1 VRGPLRLRRDA
12 QLMWAVVVTATVLA
26 ACAAGCGDDATVEP
40 GDTSARGSSDLRFA
54 RPPIVVFD
62 TYSDNRTEFQ
72 LFSVAVRTN
81 RPLRLD
87 RRRYLQGDISV
98 EGVFSADPAGRVGK
112 RGRHC
117 YASNTITPPR
127 GFGTVEA
134 GRIVTVRLHVRGGPT
149 LSARV
154 PLRDQGSVRSPF
166 WRELG
171 CGGRKT

>member
-1 VRGPLRLRRDA
+1 
-12 QLMWAVVVTATVLA
+12 MWAVVVTAAALA
-26 ACAAGCGDDATVEP
+26 ACAAGCGDDAAVEP
-40 GDTSARGSSDLRFA
+40 ANTSASGPSELRFA
-54 RPPIVVFD
+54 RPPVVVFD
-62 TYSDNRTEFQ
+62 TYSDNRTDFQ

-81 RPLRLD
+81 HALRLD

-98 EGVFSADPAGRVGK
+98 DGVFSADPAGRVGR
-112 RGRHC
+112 RGRNC
-117 YASNTITPPR
+117 YSSNTITPPR

-134 GRIVTVRLHVRGGPT
+134 GRIVTVKLHVRGGPT

-154 PLRDQGSVRSPF
+154 PLRDQRSVSSPF